1 MSELL
6 LRSLAYLQKITAR
19 IVLDPERRLLVALVV
34 STIAHLWALAQP
46 GLLSSRLSTR
56 SLGTLQ
62 VTLAQPADKPPLPGE
77 LEATNS
83 PPVEAPAVVLEVPEK
98 IEKVVVTPVAQER
111 KILPMPESVPAEKAV
126 SQATKTPQQAE
137 ASPGIP
143 QAGGT
148 GPAREVDIEFE
159 ITSGADK
166 KLLGSGHHRY
176 ISSEGEYF
184 GVSVSQQL
192 AADGGTPAEQWKLD
206 ISGRISMHGLS
217 PILFQMQGAVPERL
231 MAIKEVTEDV
241 APDPSKPRSGR
252 MPDGILDRQSLLYQ
266 FMMRPPVSAG
276 GKLWLTDGNKH
287 GQYSYKV
294 AGSES
299 LRIGSLGEFRTVRV
313 VITADEGSEMIE
325 LWLLPES
332 HYLPAKVRHTDGR
345 GLITEQVAISL
356 GFKQ

>member
-1 MSELL
+1 MPDLL
-6 LRSLAYLQKITAR
+6 LRSLGFMQKITAR
-19 IVLDPERRLLVALVV
+19 VVHDPEQRLLLALVV
-34 STIAHLWALAQP
+34 STIAHLWIFAQP
-46 GLLSSRLSTR
+46 GLLSSKFSTR
-56 SLGTLQ
+56 SLGNLQ
-62 VTLAQPADKPPLPGE
+62 VNLAHPVDKPPLPGE
-77 LEATNS
+77 LLATSS
-83 PPVEAPAVVLEVPEK
+83 PPVEMPPVVLEAQKKDEK
-98 IEKVVVTPVAQER
+98 LTKKPAPQEMKV
-111 KILPMPESVPAEKAV
+111 LPTPESVPAEKTV
-126 SQATKTPQQAE
+126 SQATKATQQAE
-137 ASPGIP
+137 ASQGIP

-159 ITSGADK
+159 ITSGAEK
-166 KLLGSGHHRY
+166 KQIGSGQHRY
-176 ISSEGEYF
+176 VSSEGEYF
-184 GVSVSQQL
+184 GVSVSQKL
-192 AADGGTPAEQWKLD
+192 DAEGGAPAGQWKLD

-231 MAIKEVTEDV
+231 MAIKEVTEIV
-241 APDPSKPRSGR
+241 APDPRKPRSGR

-276 GKLWLTDGNKH
+276 GKMWLTDGAKH

-299 LRIGSLGEFRTVRV
+299 LRIGAQGEYRTVRV

-332 HYLPAKVRHTDGR
+332 HYLPAKVRHTDGL

-356 GFKQ
+356 RFK